1 MLINKDDLGFIAH
14 EVQEVYPFLVEGNK
28 DEEKKQSLN
37 YIGLIAI
44 LVKEVQELKKDNVAM
59 KLAMEEQ
66 ASLFDT
72 RLQAIESTFFR

>member
-1 MLINKDDLGFIAH
+1 
-14 EVQEVYPFLVEGNK
+14 
-28 DEEKKQSLN
+28 
-37 YIGLIAI
+37 
-44 LVKEVQELKKDNVAM
+44 LKKDNVAM